1 MDLYGLTN
9 HLDIYMRN
17 TAKTKFPGITK
28 AMIIAG
34 GVFRKAIQ
42 AESAMYMKRYIDQ
55 DPDSAYLV
63 IQCDARKG
71 DCSRD
76 MAHEFFDDLFYNVL
90 HMPSSYDMNSG
101 MQPTR
106 ENPDFGTMPR
116 DVAISKE
123 ILPAMNDAE
132 FQAYYK
138 EQMKKAAAE
147 MAKEMG
153 VDVPSAEDLSFEDK
167 YGMSKDDYVK
177 KHGFNPDDGKT
188 IDIDD
193 TGTVVPD
200 TKAVGA
206 ATGTAVGAPKPIFYA
221 VDFHAPA
228 VQALGYNSNNTVAYD
243 SSEGMASS
251 TIKRIGRGGSGGA
264 RRLREDDVEECDNCG
279 DPSCA
284 AGEKC
289 GMSEE
294 DFFAPVMEGEDKI
307 EEFFPKA
314 EEDLDEGSI
323 LDPDSAECKHRM
335 RYGRLDPGRAEV
347 LKKLE
352 KYGEDSLTD
361 REREYLKYI
370 KPEESLDEYDTLDES
385 FDMKQIRGWNRLI
398 NC

>member
-9 HLDIYMRN
+9 NLDIYMRN
-17 TAKTKFPGITK
+17 TAKTKFPGIAK

-90 HMPSSYDMNSG
+90 RMPSSYDMNSG
-101 MQPTR
+101 MRPTA
-106 ENPDFGTMPR
+106 ENPEFGTMPR
-116 DVAISKE
+116 DVAISRE

-132 FQAYYK
+132 FKAYYE

-147 MAKEMG
+147 MAREMG
-153 VDVPSAEDLSFEDK
+153 VDVPDAADISFENK
-167 YGMSKDDYVK
+167 YGRSKDDYVK
-177 KHGFNPDDGKT
+177 EYGFDPDDGNT
-188 IDIDD
+188 IDVDD

-200 TKAVGA
+200 TKAVA
-206 ATGTAVGAPKPIFYA
+206 AAAGTAVGAPKAIFYA

-251 TIKRIGRGGSGGA
+251 AIKRIGRGGSATG
-264 RRLREDDVEECDNCG
+264 RRLREDDVEECDKCD
-279 DPSCA
+279 DPTCA

-294 DFFAPVMEGEDKI
+294 DFFAPVMEADDIK
-307 EEFFPKA
+307 EFLPKA
-314 EEDLDEGSI
+314 EEPAGDAGDE
-323 LDPDSAECKHRM
+323 SAEEEPAGEEENK
-335 RYGRLDPGRAEV
+335 
-347 LKKLE
+347 E
-352 KYGEDSLTD
+352 K
-361 REREYLKYI
+361 
-370 KPEESLDEYDTLDES
+370 PLDEYDVLDES
-385 FDMKQIRGWNRLI
+385 FDMKQIRSWNRLI